1 MTLNEQNLIN
11 LRDAAEISGYS
22 ADYVGQLIRSG
33 KIPGKQ
39 VYSNVQ
45 WMTTAE
51 AVLAYKNKGKS
62 NEKAGLKEG
71 FLNRKRMIGM
81 EFSILK
87 LFFQNFRSAKWLFLV
102 IVVSFFILS
111 YYIFYF
117 SLEHPRNSASSSPKN
132 APENV
137 LSF

>member
-1 MTLNEQNLIN
+1 MPGTRIS
-11 LRDAAEISGYS
+11 LREAADISGYS

-51 AVLAYKNKGKS
+51 AVFEYKNKGKS
-62 NEKAGLKEG
+62 SQKTG
-71 FLNRKRMIGM
+71 FKDKVIKRKRRIAM

-87 LFFQNFRSAKWLFLV
+87 LFFQNFRSAWALFLLV
-102 IVVSFFILS
+102 IVSFFILS
-111 YYIFYF
+111 FYIIYF
-117 SLEHPRNSASSSPKN
+117 SLEPIRENASSSPKSTS
-132 APENV
+132 EDV